1 MGDRFIPVLPWKIIL
16 KEKKFISMRKSFV
29 IAAVILAV
37 QSLSSCS
44 ENETVWEGDSHGQ
57 IVAHIEQP
65 ATTRTAVGNAVD
77 GTNAVGIVWTDGDEI
92 GVFDASGASQKCYAK
107 VGQGTAA
114 TASFAA
120 YGTTAFDEPVYAYYP
135 YNEAN
140 VSNDIHSLV
149 GELPSEQ
156 NMDDGALHGDYK
168 IGSATT
174 QTAEGGYEFEFKH
187 LFSMA
192 RITIDAADTPL
203 KDEKLKSLAMSVSR
217 GETAVSIA
225 GNFTFNAETGSWK
238 QTDEGKNSITL
249 TWDTNSPSLEQ
260 AFTCYMSL
268 FPVIHSGDLFTIT
281 VSTENYKA
289 EFTANSLTSFSAEQI
304 YTFPVVLNKY
314 ETIKVYDK
322 DENVVQGKFTC
333 AALNVDGLPS
343 IINSGG
349 PGSDGTEALGNIMNG
364 LGYDFIAVSE
374 DFTYHDELAG
384 AMSNYNMG
392 TYRGSVSNAFGKNDT
407 DGLGFFWKKDG
418 ITAAGETMVAFD
430 EAYGGLTGGANELI
444 DKGFRHYVVTVAE
457 GVTVDVYI
465 THMNTFGDG
474 GNTEDDPWVH
484 AQLSQLRQLR
494 DYVVARAKENNRPA
508 IIMGDT
514 NMRYTR
520 HQIVDNLIT
529 PVTSEG
535 LQIVDPW
542 VEFHRNGV
550 YPTWNTKSLM
560 IRSKYAGDVDNDILC
575 ADDQRGEVVDK
586 MWYINVPGAAIQLK
600 ATSCMNDVEHFAK
613 STEQVSF
620 SGVTIEDINGNIL
633 SGQDVSY
640 TKVNGYAD
648 HFPVVVSFEYTNASG
663 N

>member
-1 MGDRFIPVLPWKIIL
+1 
-16 KEKKFISMRKSFV
+16 MRKSYMV
-29 IAAVILAV
+29 AAVVLVV
-37 QSLSSCS
+37 QSLFSCS
-44 ENETVWEGDSHGQ
+44 DDETIWDGSGHGQ
-57 IVAHIEQP
+57 IVAKIEQSV
-65 ATTRTAVGNAVD
+65 TTRTAVGDAVD

-92 GVFDASGASQKCYAK
+92 GVFDASGTSQKRYAK
-107 VGQGTAA
+107 VGQGAAA
-114 TASFAA
+114 TASFAVS
-120 YGTTAFDEPVYAYYP
+120 GTTAFTDPVYAYYP
-135 YNEAN
+135 YDNAN
-140 VSNDIHSLV
+140 SSKDVHSLV
-149 GELPSEQ
+149 GNLPSTQ
-156 NMDDGALHGDYK
+156 NMDNSALYGDYK
-168 IGSATT
+168 IGRATT
-174 QTAEGGYEFEFKH
+174 PTSDGGYEFVFKH

-203 KDEKLKSLAMSVSR
+203 KGETLKSLTMNVTR
-217 GETAVSIA
+217 GETNIPIA
-225 GNFTFNAETGSWK
+225 GNFTFNAEDASWT
-238 QTDEGKNSITL
+238 QTDEGISSITL
-249 TWDTNSPSLEQ
+249 TWDKTSPSLEQ

-268 FPVIHSGDLFTIT
+268 FPLVKFGDLFTIT

-289 EFTANSLTSFSAEQI
+289 VFTANSLTNFSPEQI
-304 YTFPVVLNKY
+304 YTFPVVLEKY

-322 DENVVQGKFTC
+322 DGNAVQGKFTC

-349 PGSDGTEALGNIMNG
+349 PGSDGTEAIGHIMNG

-374 DFTYHDELAG
+374 DFAYHDELANG
-384 AMSNYNMG
+384 MTNYNMG
-392 TYRGSVSNAFGKNDT
+392 TYRGSVSNALGKNDT

-418 ITAAGETMVAFD
+418 ITATDETIVAFD

-474 GNTEDDPWVH
+474 TNTEDDPWVH

-494 DYVVARAKENNRPA
+494 DYVVAKAKENNRPA

-535 LQIVDPW
+535 LQIADPW
-542 VEFHRNGV
+542 IEIQRGGV
-550 YPTWNTKSLM
+550 YPTWNTTSLM
-560 IRSKYAGDVDNDILC
+560 IRSKFGGGNTDILC

-586 MWYINVPGAAIQLK
+586 MWYINVPDAAIQLK
-600 ATSCMNDVEHFAK
+600 AISYMNEVEHFAK
-613 STEQVSF
+613 STEEVSY
-620 SGVTIEDINGNIL
+620 SGVNVEDEAGNIL
-633 SGQDVSY
+633 TNQNVSY

-648 HFPVVVSFEYTNASG
+648 HFPVVVSFEYTYG

>member
-1 MGDRFIPVLPWKIIL
+1 
-16 KEKKFISMRKSFV
+16 MRKSFV
-29 IAAVILAV
+29 VAAVVLVA
-37 QSLSSCS
+37 QSLFSCS
-44 ENETVWEGDSHGQ
+44 DDETIWDGSGHGQ
-57 IVAHIEQP
+57 IVAKIEQSV
-65 ATTRTAVGNAVD
+65 TTRTAVGDAVD

-92 GVFDASGASQKCYAK
+92 GVFDASGTSQKRYAK
-107 VGQGTAA
+107 VGQGAAA

-120 YGTTAFDEPVYAYYP
+120 SGTTAFTVPVYAYYP
-135 YNEAN
+135 YDDVN
-140 VSNDIHSLV
+140 SSKDIHSLV
-149 GELPSEQ
+149 GNLPSTQ
-156 NMDDGALHGDYK
+156 NMDNGALHGDYK
-168 IGSATT
+168 IGRATT
-174 QTAEGGYEFEFKH
+174 QTSDGGYEFVFKH

-203 KDEKLKSLAMSVSR
+203 KGETLKSLTMSVSR
-217 GETAVSIA
+217 GETNVPIA
-225 GNFTFNAETGSWK
+225 GNFTFNAEDASWT
-238 QTDEGKNSITL
+238 QTDEGISSITL
-249 TWDTNSPSLEQ
+249 TWDKTSPSLEQ

-268 FPVIHSGDLFTIT
+268 FPLVKFGDLFTIT

-289 EFTANSLTSFSAEQI
+289 VFTANSLTNFSSEQI
-304 YTFPVVLNKY
+304 YTFPVVLEKY

-322 DENVVQGKFTC
+322 DGNAVQGKFTC

-349 PGSDGTEALGNIMNG
+349 PGSDGTEAIGHIMNG

-374 DFTYHDELAG
+374 DFAYHDELANG
-384 AMSNYNMG
+384 MTNYNMG
-392 TYRGSVSNAFGKNDT
+392 TYRGSVSNALGKNDT

-418 ITAAGETMVAFD
+418 ITATDETIVAFD

-474 GNTEDDPWVH
+474 TNTEDDPWVH

-494 DYVVARAKENNRPA
+494 DYVVAKAKENNRPA

-535 LQIVDPW
+535 LQIADPW
-542 VEFHRNGV
+542 IEIQRGGV
-550 YPTWNTKSLM
+550 YPTWNTTSLM
-560 IRSKYAGDVDNDILC
+560 IRSKFGGGNTDILC

-586 MWYINVPGAAIQLK
+586 MWYINVPDAAIQLK
-600 ATSCMNDVEHFAK
+600 AISYMNEVEHFAK
-613 STEQVSF
+613 STEEVSY
-620 SGVTIEDINGNIL
+620 SGVNVEDEAGNIL
-633 SGQDVSY
+633 TNQNVSY

-648 HFPVVVSFEYTNASG
+648 HFPVVVSFEYTYG

>member
-1 MGDRFIPVLPWKIIL
+1 MHKYFGMAALLLAAQIL
-16 KEKKFISMRKSFV
+16 F
-29 IAAVILAV
+29 
-37 QSLSSCS
+37 SCS
-44 ENETVWEGDSHGQ
+44 KDELSYSESSEGQ

-65 ATTRTAVGNAVD
+65 ATTRTAVSNAVD

-92 GVFDASGASQKCYAK
+92 GVFDASGTSQKRYAK

-120 YGTTAFDEPVYAYYP
+120 SGTTAFDEPVYAYYP

-140 VSNDIHSLV
+140 ASNDIHSLV
-149 GELPSEQ
+149 GNLPSAQ
-156 NMDDGALHGDYK
+156 NMDDGTLHGDYK
-168 IGSATT
+168 IGSAITP
-174 QTAEGGYEFEFKH
+174 TAEGGYEFEFKH

-192 RITIDAADTPL
+192 RITIDATDTPL
-203 KDEKLKSLAMSVSR
+203 KDEKLKSLTMSVSR

-225 GNFTFNAETGSWK
+225 GNFTFNAETGSWT
-238 QTDEGKNSITL
+238 QTDEGTNSITL
-249 TWDTNSPSLEQ
+249 TWNENSPSLEQ

-289 EFTANSLTSFSAEQI
+289 EFTANSLTNFSAEQI
-304 YTFPVVLNKY
+304 YTFPVVLEKY

-322 DENVVQGKFTC
+322 DGNAVQGKFTC
-333 AALNVDGLPS
+333 AALNVDGLPTLV
-343 IINSGG
+343 NSGG
-349 PGSDGTEALGNIMNG
+349 PGSDGTEAIGSIMNG

-374 DFTYHDELAG
+374 DFEYHDELANG
-384 AMSNYNMG
+384 MTNYNMG
-392 TYRGSVSNAFGKNDT
+392 TYRGTVSNPFGKNNT

-418 ITAAGETMVAFD
+418 ITATGETMVEFN
-430 EAYGGLTGGANELI
+430 EAYGGISEGANELI
-444 DKGFRHYVVTVAE
+444 AKGFRHYEVTVAE

-474 GNTEDDPWVH
+474 GNTEDEPWVH

-494 DYVVARAKENNRPA
+494 DYVVVKAKENKRPA

-520 HQIVDNLIT
+520 HQIVTNLIE
-529 PVTSEG
+529 PVTSDD
-535 LQIVDPW
+535 LQIADPW
-542 VEFHRNGV
+542 VDLHRGGV

-560 IRSKYAGDVDNDILC
+560 IRSKYAGDVENDILC
-575 ADDQRGEVVDK
+575 SDDQRGEVVDK
-586 MWYINVPGAAIQLK
+586 MWYINVPDAAIQLK
-600 ATSCMNDVEHFAK
+600 AISCMNDVEHFAK
-613 STEQVSF
+613 STEEASF
-620 SGVTIEDINGNIL
+620 AGITVEDESGNIL
-633 SGQDVSY
+633 ENQNVSY

-648 HFPVVVSFEYTNASG
+648 HFPVVVSFEYTRIK
-663 N
+663 

>member
-1 MGDRFIPVLPWKIIL
+1 MHKYFG
-16 KEKKFISMRKSFV
+16 M
-29 IAAVILAV
+29 AAVLLAAQILF
-37 QSLSSCS
+37 SCS
-44 ENETVWEGDSHGQ
+44 KDELSYSESSEGQ
-57 IVAHIEQP
+57 IIARIAQP
-65 ATTRTAVGNAVD
+65 ATRTAMGNAVD

-92 GVFDASGASQKCYAK
+92 GVFDASGTLQKRYAK

-114 TASFAA
+114 TAAFAA
-120 YGTTAFDEPVYAYYP
+120 SGTTAFDKPVYAYYP

-140 VSNDIHSLV
+140 ASNDIHSLV

-174 QTAEGGYEFEFKH
+174 PTAEGGYEFEFKH

-203 KDEKLKSLAMSVSR
+203 KGEALKSLTMSVSR
-217 GETAVSIA
+217 GESGVPIA
-225 GNFTFNAETGSWK
+225 GNFTFDAQTGSWK
-238 QTDEGKNSITL
+238 QTDEGTNSITL
-249 TWDTNSPSLEQ
+249 TWDTTSPSLEQ

-268 FPVIHSGDLFTIT
+268 FPVIQSGDLFTIT

-314 ETIKVYDK
+314 ETIKVYDQ
-322 DENVVQGKFTC
+322 DGNAVQGKFTC
-333 AALNVDGLPS
+333 ATLNVDGLPN
-343 IINSGG
+343 IPVVNEGG
-349 PGSDGTEALGNIMNG
+349 PGSDGTKAIGNIMNG

-374 DFTYHDELAG
+374 DFAYHDELSG
-384 AMSNYNMG
+384 AMTNYNSG
-392 TYRGSVSNAFGKNDT
+392 TYRGSVSNIWGQNDT

-418 ITAAGETMVAFD
+418 ITTTGETMVAYND
-430 EAYGGLTGGANELI
+430 AKGGLTEGANELI
-444 DKGFRHYVVTVAE
+444 AKGFRHYEVTVAE

-465 THMNTFGDG
+465 THMNTYEGD
-474 GNTEDDPWVH
+474 GNTEEDNEWVK

-494 DYVVARAKENNRPA
+494 DYVVAKAKENKRPA

-529 PVTSEG
+529 PVTTEG
-535 LQIVDPW
+535 LQIADPW
-542 VEFHRNGV
+542 VDLHRGGV
-550 YPTWNTKSLM
+550 YPIWNTKSLM
-560 IRSKYAGDVDNDILC
+560 IRSKYAGDVENDILC
-575 ADDQRGEVVDK
+575 SDDQRGEVVDK
-586 MWYINVPGAAIQLK
+586 MWYINVPDAAIQLK
-600 ATSCMNDVEHFAK
+600 AISCMNDVEHFAK
-613 STEQVSF
+613 DTEEASF
-620 SGVTIEDINGNIL
+620 SGITVEDESGNIL
-633 SGQDVSY
+633 ENQNVSY

-648 HFPVVVSFEYTNASG
+648 HFPVVVSFEYTRIK
-663 N
+663 

>member
-1 MGDRFIPVLPWKIIL
+1 
-16 KEKKFISMRKSFV
+16 MRKSFV
-29 IAAVILAV
+29 IAAVVLAA
-37 QSLSSCS
+37 QSLFSCS
-44 ENETVWEGDSHGQ
+44 NDETVWDGSSHGQ
-57 IVAHIEQP
+57 IVAKIEQSV
-65 ATTRTAVGNAVD
+65 TTRTAVGDAVD

-92 GVFDASGASQKCYAK
+92 GVFDASGTSQKRYAK
-107 VGQGTAA
+107 VGQGAAA

-120 YGTTAFDEPVYAYYP
+120 SGTTAFTDPVYAYYP
-135 YNEAN
+135 YDDAN
-140 VSNDIHSLV
+140 SSKDMHSLV
-149 GELPSEQ
+149 GTLPSTQ
-156 NMDDGALHGDYK
+156 NMDNGALHGDYK
-168 IGSATT
+168 IGRATT
-174 QTAEGGYEFEFKH
+174 PTSDGGYEFVFKH

-203 KDEKLKSLAMSVSR
+203 KGETLKCLTMNVTR
-217 GETAVSIA
+217 GETNVPIA
-225 GNFTFNAETGSWK
+225 GNFTFNAEDASWT
-238 QTDEGKNSITL
+238 QTDEGISSITL
-249 TWDTNSPSLEQ
+249 TWDKTSPSLEQ

-268 FPVIHSGDLFTIT
+268 FPLVKFGDLFTIT

-289 EFTANSLTSFSAEQI
+289 VFTANSLTNFSSEQI
-304 YTFPVVLNKY
+304 YNFPVVLDKY

-322 DENVVQGKFTC
+322 DGNAVQGKFTC

-343 IINSGG
+343 LINSDG
-349 PGSDGTEALGNIMNG
+349 PGSNGTKTISNIMNG
-364 LGYDFIAVSE
+364 IGYDFIAVSE
-374 DFTYHDELAG
+374 DFEYHDELANG
-384 AMSNYNMG
+384 MTNYNMG
-392 TYRGSVSNAFGKNDT
+392 TYRGSVSNPFGKNNT
-407 DGLGFFWKKDG
+407 DGLCFFWKKDG
-418 ITAAGETMVAFD
+418 ITATGETMVEFD
-430 EAYGGLTGGANELI
+430 EAYGGLDGGANTLI
-444 DKGFRHYVVTVAE
+444 AKGFRHYVVTVAE

-494 DYVVARAKENNRPA
+494 DYVVSKAKENNRPA

-520 HQIVDNLIT
+520 HQIVENLIN

-542 VEFHRNGV
+542 VEFHRGGI

-560 IRSKYAGDVDNDILC
+560 ISSKYAGDVENDILC
-575 ADDQRGEVVDK
+575 ADNQRGEVVDK
-586 MWYINVPGAAIQLK
+586 MWYINVPSAAIQLK

-613 STEQVSF
+613 GSETVSY
-620 SGVTIEDINGNIL
+620 SGVTVEDANGNIL
-633 SGQDVSY
+633 SNQDVSY

-648 HFPVVVSFEYTNASG
+648 HFPVVVSFEYTYG